1 MKKILLNIFVI
12 TLMIFGS
19 VLPVFAEGTSNL
31 HAEAGKKAY
40 TQEENVE
47 ISGMLLNKGPS
58 LTNEEEPPGEEPPGE
73 EPPGEEPPGEEPP
86 GEEPPGEEPPGEE
99 PPGEEPPGEEP
110 PGEEPPGEEPVEE
123 EQEITVE
130 TDESTY
136 FIGDTV
142 EIYGVVTEDDVP
154 VQAAEVTITI
164 EDSNEV
170 YSEVASTDDNG
181 HFAFSFDA
189 TELGDHQ
196 VTVEIGE
203 ALATTSFEVIEEE
216 IPVEEV
222 VVVSV
227 GTDSHT
233 YHPGEAVV
241 ISGTVTKDGEPA
253 VQIPVT
259 ITVKKNGTVIESLG
273 QELTNSTGT
282 FTDTYRLQ
290 GNAAEGE
297 YEVSVTAVDV
307 TDTATFDVE
316 EVDEVPLKEVTV
328 STNKTKYAQGSSV
341 SIFGKVKKNGS
352 AAKQITVTIKVM
364 DSTGSIIY
372 TDQAKTNNEGTYSST
387 WSLGADQTLGTY
399 SVEVTSVG
407 IKETT
412 SFIVEKG
419 DPEPTPG
426 SGSGGGIP
434 KPGDPTKDDG
444 ESEVVEGEL
453 KVVIEE
459 SDIIDDLN
467 DETKKDVEIDIE
479 ASGAENATT
488 VSAEIK
494 KTILNEIVKNSKS
507 LVINTGKTTIKL
519 SPETIKGLTEIAGE
533 DVLISVKIGQA
544 ADITAPEVVEGQII
558 VSDVFD
564 ITIHSVVND
573 KQISITEFNEPI
585 EVSIQFDR
593 SLVEDTRKVAGYY
606 LNEKKNEW
614 EYVGGIVKDDL
625 VVFNTLHLSKYAAIT
640 NDKTFADIV
649 GWDWAKDQIEVLAS
663 RAIIKGKSTNEYA
676 PGDNLTRAQFA
687 VLIVRALNIP
697 TEEYKG
703 TFSDIPE
710 SLTWSALE
718 IEAAQRA
725 GIVTGRADG
734 TYGPNENIT
743 REQMATMI
751 IRAVNYK
758 QPSLLEGVSTEL
770 TFTDAHMIEAYAKDS
785 VAIAAKLGILKGKED
800 GTFAPKD
807 SATRAQ
813 AAVLLYNLLTKLGEF

>member
-1 MKKILLNIFVI
+1 MKKILLNIFVV

-19 VLPVFAEGTSNL
+19 VLPVFAEGKSNL
-31 HAEAGKKAY
+31 HAEADKEAY
-40 TQEENVE
+40 IQGEKD
-47 ISGMLLNKGPS
+47 GMNSRLNDSIP
-58 LTNEEEPPGEEPPGE
+58 LTNEDEPPGDEPPGD
-73 EPPGEEPPGEEPP
+73 EPPGDEPPGDEPP
-86 GEEPPGEEPPGEE
+86 GDEPPGDEPPGDDPNE
-99 PPGEEPPGEEP
+99 PNHEM
-110 PGEEPPGEEPVEE
+110 
-123 EQEITVE
+123 TVTTNE
-130 TDESTY
+130 LSY

-142 EIYGVVTEDDVP
+142 EIYGVVTDGDTP
-154 VQAAEVTITI
+154 VEAAEVTITI
-164 EDSNEV
+164 EQDNNEV
-170 YSEVASTDDNG
+170 YNDVTSTDHNG
-181 HFAFSFDA
+181 HFVFNYGSMD
-189 TELGDHQ
+189 LGNHV

-216 IPVEEV
+216 VPVEEV

-227 GTDSHT
+227 GTDSNT

-273 QELTNSTGT
+273 QEVTNATGT
-282 FTDTYRLQ
+282 FTDTYTLQ

-307 TDTATFDVE
+307 TDTATFEVE

-341 SIFGKVKKNGS
+341 SIFGKVKKDGS

-364 DSTGSIIY
+364 DSTGAIIY

-412 SFIVEKG
+412 SFIVE
-419 DPEPTPG
+419 PTPG
-426 SGSGGGIP
+426 SGSGGVGIP
-434 KPGDPTKDDG
+434 KPGNPTEDEEG
-444 ESEVVEGEL
+444 SEVIEGEL

-467 DETKKDVEIDIE
+467 DETKKDIEIDIE

-494 KTILNEIVKNSKS
+494 KTILNKIVKNSKS

-519 SPETIKGLTEIAGE
+519 SPETIKGITEIAGE

-606 LNEKKNEW
+606 LNEKNNEW
-614 EYVGGIVKDDL
+614 EYVGGKVKDDL
-625 VVFNTLHLSKYAAIT
+625 VVFYTMHLSKYAAIT

-751 IRAVNYK
+751 IRAVTYK
-758 QPSLLEGVSTEL
+758 QPALLEGVSTEL

>member
-1 MKKILLNIFVI
+1 MLKKILLNIFVV

-19 VLPVFAEGTSNL
+19 VLPVFAEGKSNL
-31 HAEAGKKAY
+31 HAEADKEAY
-40 TQEENVE
+40 IQGEKD
-47 ISGMLLNKGPS
+47 GMNSRLNDSIP
-58 LTNEEEPPGEEPPGE
+58 LTNEDEPPGDEPPGD
-73 EPPGEEPPGEEPP
+73 EPPGDEPPGDEPP
-86 GEEPPGEEPPGEE
+86 GDEPPGDEPPGDDPNE
-99 PPGEEPPGEEP
+99 PNHEM
-110 PGEEPPGEEPVEE
+110 
-123 EQEITVE
+123 TVTTNE
-130 TDESTY
+130 LSY

-142 EIYGVVTEDDVP
+142 EIYGVVTDGDTP
-154 VQAAEVTITI
+154 VEAAEVTITI
-164 EDSNEV
+164 EQDNNEV
-170 YSEVASTDDNG
+170 YNDVTSTDHNG
-181 HFAFSFDA
+181 HFVFNYGSMD
-189 TELGDHQ
+189 LGNHV

-216 IPVEEV
+216 VPVEEV

-227 GTDSHT
+227 GTDSNT

-273 QELTNSTGT
+273 QEVTNATGT
-282 FTDTYRLQ
+282 FTDTYTLQ

-307 TDTATFDVE
+307 TDTATFEVE

-341 SIFGKVKKNGS
+341 SIFGKVKKDGS

-364 DSTGSIIY
+364 DSTGAIIY

-412 SFIVEKG
+412 SFIVE
-419 DPEPTPG
+419 PTPG
-426 SGSGGGIP
+426 SGSGGVGIP
-434 KPGDPTKDDG
+434 KPGNPTEDEEG
-444 ESEVVEGEL
+444 SEVIEGEL

-467 DETKKDVEIDIE
+467 DETKKDIEIDIE

-494 KTILNEIVKNSKS
+494 KTILNKIVKNSKS

-519 SPETIKGLTEIAGE
+519 SPETIKGITEIAGE

-606 LNEKKNEW
+606 LNEKNNEW
-614 EYVGGIVKDDL
+614 EYVGGKVKDDL
-625 VVFNTLHLSKYAAIT
+625 VVFYTMHLSKYAAIT

-751 IRAVNYK
+751 IRAVTYK
-758 QPSLLEGVSTEL
+758 QPALLEGVSTEL